1 MKILLLKTIYKTL
14 LSTLPVF
21 TYNSLTKN
29 FFAPFQIQP
38 YSTYVNFKLGPEQ
51 VDYLKSYIGNYTNNL
66 ELHPIKLSLL
76 DIPSY
81 FISVNIY
88 NCTSPL
94 FGNRNRNV
102 TRCEINTYV
111 KDQRGGYGTLI
122 LDYCSNF
129 LSLDPVELFK
139 GGQNTRFWRDGEF
152 LRYYIGNEKMKF
164 EMELDYLRT
173 RDKNFQISNSLI
185 QFTDNIYYKN
195 GICDKLF
202 YDSSLLNAVMKIP
215 QKYGRFLFEY
225 KNLSFNRIHSI
236 FYFKNSIDFM
246 CGIWHNLYNKIYT
259 IDYEL

>member
-1 MKILLLKTIYKTL
+1 MKTLFLKTIYKTL

-38 YSTYVNFKLGPEQ
+38 YSTYVNFKLAPNQ
-51 VDYLKSYIGNYTNNL
+51 IDYLKSYIGNYTQNL

-76 DIPSY
+76 DVPSY
-81 FISVNIY
+81 FLSVNIY

-94 FGNRNRNV
+94 FIGSQNV

-111 KDQRGGYGTLI
+111 KDARGGYGTLI

-139 GGQNTRFWRDGEF
+139 SGQNARFSKSGDF
-152 LRYYIGNEKMKF
+152 LRYYVENQKMKF
-164 EMELDYLRT
+164 EMEMDYKKTKPRG
-173 RDKNFQISNSLI
+173 FQISNSLI

-202 YDSSLLNAVMKIP
+202 YDSSLLKSTMKIP
-215 QKYGRFLFEY
+215 RSHGKFSFQY
-225 KNLSFNRIHSI
+225 KDLMFDRIHSI
-236 FYFKNSIDFM
+236 FYFQNKIDFI
-246 CGIWHNLYNKIYT
+246 CGIWHNLYNKIY
-259 IDYEL
+259 IIE